1 VPTISP
7 EEAWE
12 RIAARLSPLAGER
25 APRREA
31 AGRVLAEALAATVDV
46 PAADVSAMDG
56 YALAGEVTPGERRP
70 VIATIAA
77 GDPPGLALPAGKA
90 ARIMTG
96 APMPLGADRV
106 VPVEA
111 TRAVPLETVHEM
123 AAEAAMESKAETAR
137 EVPAEP
143 ARTAEAA
150 GPVRHLAAVEL
161 LAAAA
166 RGEHIRRRGEV
177 LRAGEPL
184 LPAGSLLTPGA
195 LALVATHGYA
205 EVPVHRAPAVAV
217 LPTGD
222 EVVPPERVPGPGQ
235 LRDSHTDF
243 LLAAGGTLGLRFTAL
258 GIAPDRPDE
267 LTARVAAGMA
277 AADVL
282 LICGGVSMGEFDLV
296 EGALER
302 LGCRRHFDAVAIQPG
317 KPLVFATHPGGVVF
331 GLPGNPA
338 SVMVGFW
345 LFVRPALALLA
356 GRADTWWRPS
366 VPATLEAPLPGA
378 AAARD
383 RFLPAEVAWG
393 AAPGGGPLVRP
404 LPPKGSHDLAAY
416 ARGTALVRVRAGAPP
431 APAGARCEIL
441 PLPPPL

>member
-1 VPTISP
+1 VPIISP

-12 RIAARLSPLAGER
+12 RIAARLAPLACER
-25 APRREA
+25 VARRAA

-56 YALAGEVTPGERRP
+56 YALAGEVVPGERRP
-70 VIATIAA
+70 VAATIAA
-77 GDPPGLALPAGKA
+77 GDPPGLSLPAGQA

-96 APMPLGADRV
+96 APLPLGADRV

-111 TRAVPLETVHEM
+111 TRTVADLAVV
-123 AAEAAMESKAETAR
+123 
-137 EVPAEP
+137 
-143 ARTAEAA
+143 
-150 GPVRHLAAVEL
+150 AVEL
-161 LAAAA
+161 LAAAG

-177 LRAGEPL
+177 LRAGEAL

-217 LPTGD
+217 LATGD
-222 EVVPPERVPGPGQ
+222 EVVPPEQVPGPGQ

-243 LLAAGGTLGLRFTAL
+243 LLAAGGTLGLRITAL

-267 LTARVAAGMA
+267 LTARIAAGLA

-296 EGALER
+296 EGVLER

-345 LFVRPALALLA
+345 LFVRPALARLC
-356 GRADTWWRPS
+356 GRDDAWWRPS
-366 VPATLEAPLPGA
+366 VPATLATPLPGG

-393 AAPGGGPLVRP
+393 AAPDGGPLARP

-416 ARGTALVRVRAGAPP
+416 ARGTALLRVRAGAPP